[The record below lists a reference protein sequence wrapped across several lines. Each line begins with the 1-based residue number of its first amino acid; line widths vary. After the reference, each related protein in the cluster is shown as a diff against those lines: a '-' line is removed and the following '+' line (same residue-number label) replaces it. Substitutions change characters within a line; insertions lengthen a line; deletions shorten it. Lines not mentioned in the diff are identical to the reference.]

1 MLVSDPE
8 NIELKIQKQNM
19 FIARQECA
27 ITLIEIQI
35 DQGTRDEEKRA
46 LKVEKQTLQAKEQT
60 LLDKR
65 LEVIIQQRHL
75 QASSAAVERK
85 DLFDATQRV
94 SFEKHE
100 DGHEWGNVGPLL
112 PALFRV

>member
-1 MLVSDPE
+1 
-8 NIELKIQKQNM
+8 M
-19 FIARQECA
+19 FIARQEFA
-27 ITLIEIQI
+27 ITLIEMQI
-35 DQGTRDEEKRA
+35 DQAMRDEEKRVMR
-46 LKVEKQTLQAKEQT
+46 VEKQTL
-60 LLDKR
+60 LDER
-65 LEVIIQQRHL
+65 LEIIRQQHHL

-112 PALFRV
+112 PALFRVESEMLFVRNCVVKFT